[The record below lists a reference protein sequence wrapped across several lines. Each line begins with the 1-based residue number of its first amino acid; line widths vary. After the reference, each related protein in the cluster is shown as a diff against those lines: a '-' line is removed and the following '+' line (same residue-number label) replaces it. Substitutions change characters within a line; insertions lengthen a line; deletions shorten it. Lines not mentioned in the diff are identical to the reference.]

1 MQIQCCSQVYLG
13 GLSQGAWTKAPWSLV
28 SHWHQYSPGD
38 GTATYKMPGI
48 QLKDSNMLGSSP
60 SKAKVT

>member
-13 GLSQGAWTKAPWSLV
+13 GLSQGAWTKAPWPLV
-28 SHWHQYSPGD
+28 SPGINTHSGD